1 MKSLISYV
9 VTKTKVIN
17 GKYHR
22 FLGRHFPRFYVL
34 YTIFMKGKDK
44 TKIKIHW
51 ISSWAVSERISKI
64 MSGSAWGGVSWCVL
78 CFINA

>member
-9 VTKTKVIN
+9 VAKTKVIN

-34 YTIFMKGKDK
+34 YTVFMKGKAK
-44 TKIKIHW
+44 TNPLNPFVGNAK
-51 ISSWAVSERISKI
+51 EFRISKI
-64 MSGSAWGGVSWCVL
+64 TCMFCYVGVSWGVF